1 MKRASACRARIGVR
15 HEPCCACALCGRG
28 SVYAD
33 GTDETR
39 LVATGMDVLPE
50 LSGGNGALRGSGN
63 CGCHQ
68 GPHGHERYAMWAGV
82 DGFARTARWPAGERE
97 DEVQPAPHTF
107 NDPRP
112 LGAFLGT
119 SQAPRARSLDVARLG
134 SPGRGRASY
143 AKGRA
148 ITDPGALL
156 ANGLFGA
163 VHSPGDWTL
172 APKRTGA
179 TGLGGQSALSA
190 EAV

>member
-1 MKRASACRARIGVR
+1 MLITFPKSFRNTALGSRPTDSTSQNKATDRSRHGGTGFTVSHQSTMMSPVLLPLRRLLPPDGSTCLSELGVW
-15 HEPCCACALCGRG
+15 PGGGCSVCAE
-28 SVYAD
+28 

-97 DEVQPAPHTF
+97 VEVQPAPHTF

-119 SQAPRARSLDVARLG
+119 SQAPRARS
-134 SPGRGRASY
+134 
-143 AKGRA
+143 
-148 ITDPGALL
+148 
-156 ANGLFGA
+156 
-163 VHSPGDWTL
+163 
-172 APKRTGA
+172 
-179 TGLGGQSALSA
+179 
-190 EAV
+190 